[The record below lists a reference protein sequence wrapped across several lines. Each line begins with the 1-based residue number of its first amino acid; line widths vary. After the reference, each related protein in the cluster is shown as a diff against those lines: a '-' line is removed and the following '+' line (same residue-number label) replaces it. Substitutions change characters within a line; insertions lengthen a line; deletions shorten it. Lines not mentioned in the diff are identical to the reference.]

1 MKKVE
6 DTTANYILQA
16 QAAMSAGLNDKSR
29 RHYHA
34 KLVGL
39 HETYHIICISM
50 DVIFNEG
57 IDEMFRDLDF
67 DNRDKQ

>member
-1 MKKVE
+1 MKNVE
-6 DTTANYILQA
+6 DTQTDYILQA
-16 QAAMSAGLNDKSR
+16 QAAMSGGLDDKSR

-57 IDEMFRDLDF
+57 MDEMFGDLDF
-67 DNRDKQ
+67 DNGDKQ